1 MSNIFLLFFCLAI
14 NILLIVIY
22 FSKRRIE
29 LFENKIYTNLIFNN
43 LLCIILEFLCI
54 MFASISRGEP
64 GMESQIVV
72 RVFLTGLMFYGI
84 LLTAYTVVVGNT
96 NEDKTRLFRN
106 NSKITKFMVII
117 NVLLCIPIIFLKIDF
132 QTFKDTFY
140 ANGPAVNYIV
150 AICTIYTMVAVFF
163 VIKNHKVI
171 KNKMIPI
178 IAFIVFMSLS
188 IVINQVDP
196 TISAI
201 NCIESFVVLLM
212 FFTIENPDV
221 AMLEAMTLAKEQ
233 ADKANHAKSDFL
245 SSMSHEI
252 RTPLN
257 AIVGLSENIQGIE
270 GLPQEAADDA
280 KDIVMASQTL
290 LEIVGNILD
299 ISKIESEKLE
309 LVETEYQPK
318 EMIENLVRIDSVR
331 IGEKPIKLNLSIAQ
345 DLPFELYGDRVHVKQ
360 IMNNLLSNSIKYTN
374 EGQINFSVKCIN
386 KDGMCELVITCQD
399 TGIGIKEEYINKLF
413 GKFERLGVEKNTTIE
428 GTGLGLAITKKL
440 VEMMGGRINCQSIY
454 GQGSM
459 FVVFLPQKI
468 SKMVDDTPKVD
479 PQVQAADTNAI
490 DYSTKRILIV
500 DDNALNIKVAR
511 KALSQLN
518 PQLEDCNTGMD
529 CIEKIKVGN
538 RYDCILLDIMM
549 PGLSGS
555 ETLAELKKDPN
566 FNIPVIALTAD
577 AIAGA
582 KERYLAEG
590 FNDYIA
596 KPFSKDQIKE
606 KLDSIFK

>member
-1 MSNIFLLFFCLAI
+1 MKKVRNI
-14 NILLIVIY
+14 
-22 FSKRRIE
+22 
-29 LFENKIYTNLIFNN
+29 
-43 LLCIILEFLCI
+43 
-54 MFASISRGEP
+54 
-64 GMESQIVV
+64 
-72 RVFLTGLMFYGI
+72 
-84 LLTAYTVVVGNT
+84 
-96 NEDKTRLFRN
+96 
-106 NSKITKFMVII
+106 MVIG
-117 NVLLCIPIIFLKIDF
+117 NAVLCIPSLFLGLDF
-132 QTFKDTFY
+132 LEYNGLYYAGGVATNYVVVISSLYATIAMIAVVKNFRIMKKKVLPVIAYMTF
-140 ANGPAVNYIV
+140 
-150 AICTIYTMVAVFF
+150 
-163 VIKNHKVI
+163 
-171 KNKMIPI
+171 
-178 IAFIVFMSLS
+178 SLIS
-188 IVINQVDP
+188 ILINRIDP

-201 NCIESFVVLLM
+201 NAIDCFVVLLM

-309 LVETEYQPK
+309 LVETEYEPK

-331 IGEKPIKLNLSIAQ
+331 IGEKPIKLNLSIAP
-345 DLPFELYGDRVHVKQ
+345 DLPFELYGDKIHVKQ
-360 IMNNLLSNSIKYTN
+360 IMNNLLSNSIKYTQQG
-374 EGQINFSVKCIN
+374 EINFSVKCIN
-386 KDGMCELVITCQD
+386 KDGICELVITCQD
-399 TGIGIKEEYINKLF
+399 TGIGIKEEYITKLF

-440 VEMMGGRINCQSIY
+440 VEMMGGKINCQSVY

-468 SKMVDDTPKVD
+468 VKMVDDTPKV
-479 PQVQAADTNAI
+479 QVQVQDNAANAI
-490 DYSTKRILIV
+490 DYSSKKILIV

-538 RYDCILLDIMM
+538 RYDVILLDIMM

-606 KLDSIFK
+606 KLDLIFK

>member
-1 MSNIFLLFFCLAI
+1 MNTSMAFSLLSFFYIILVAFFYFTKKRINNVETHLYTILIII
-14 NILLIVIY
+14 NIIGVGMELFSTFLFTQVDGFEFTKFLSLKLIVVYFFSWMYVFSLYIHYITTLKYEDKHKKIFSIIYVICFVIMMLLPLYKEMNDGYIRYTYGPEVDFLYLAFGVCFVWWTYLLIK
-22 FSKRRIE
+22 FRKNLPKKKMLP
-29 LFENKIYTNLIFNN
+29 LF
-43 LLCIILEFLCI
+43 
-54 MFASISRGEP
+54 
-64 GMESQIVV
+64 
-72 RVFLTGLMFYGI
+72 
-84 LLTAYTVVVGNT
+84 
-96 NEDKTRLFRN
+96 
-106 NSKITKFMVII
+106 
-117 NVLLCIPIIFLKIDF
+117 
-132 QTFKDTFY
+132 
-140 ANGPAVNYIV
+140 
-150 AICTIYTMVAVFF
+150 VFF
-163 VIKNHKVI
+163 VLEIIVAVI
-171 KNKMIPI
+171 QTLNPELLLLASML
-178 IAFIVFMSLS
+178 VFVN
-188 IVINQVDP
+188 I
-196 TISAI
+196 
-201 NCIESFVVLLM
+201 LM
-212 FFTIENPDV
+212 YFTIENPDV
-221 AMLEAMTLAKEQ
+221 KLIEQLEIAKEQ

-331 IGEKPIKLNLSIAQ
+331 IGEKPIKLNLDIAP
-345 DLPFELYGDRVHVKQ
+345 DLPYELIGDRIHVKQ
-360 IMNNLLSNSIKYTN
+360 IMNNLLSNSIKYTQQG
-374 EGQINFSVKCIN
+374 EINFSVKCIN
-386 KDGMCELVITCQD
+386 KDDTCDLVITCQD
-399 TGIGIKEEYINKLF
+399 TGIGIKEEYITKLF
-413 GKFERLGVEKNTTIE
+413 GKFERLGVERNTTIE

-440 VEMMGGRINCQSIY
+440 VEMMGGKINCQSVY
-454 GQGSM
+454 GSGSM

-468 SKMVDDTPKVD
+468 SKMVNNEVTVGPIEQKNDI
-479 PQVQAADTNAI
+479 QI

-511 KALSQLN
+511 KALSALN

-538 RYDCILLDIMM
+538 RYDVILLDIMM

-582 KERYLAEG
+582 KEKYLAEG

>member
-1 MSNIFLLFFCLAI
+1 MFIGMIIFRKKL
-14 NILLIVIY
+14 
-22 FSKRRIE
+22 SKKK
-29 LFENKIYTNLIFNN
+29 L
-43 LLCIILEFLCI
+43 
-54 MFASISRGEP
+54 
-64 GMESQIVV
+64 
-72 RVFLTGLMFYGI
+72 
-84 LLTAYTVVVGNT
+84 
-96 NEDKTRLFRN
+96 
-106 NSKITKFMVII
+106 
-117 NVLLCIPIIFLKIDF
+117 IPII
-132 QTFKDTFY
+132 
-140 ANGPAVNYIV
+140 
-150 AICTIYTMVAVFF
+150 TIYTVGALAIIIQKIDPSIRLVTF
-163 VIKNHKVI
+163 VIAIVT
-171 KNKMIPI
+171 I
-178 IAFIVFMSLS
+178 IMY
-188 IVINQVDP
+188 
-196 TISAI
+196 
-201 NCIESFVVLLM
+201 
-212 FFTIENPDV
+212 FTIENPDV
-221 AMLEAMTLAKEQ
+221 KMIEQLEIAKEQ

-257 AIVGLSENIQGIE
+257 AIVGLSENIQDIE

-309 LVETEYQPK
+309 IVETEYQPK

-331 IGEKPIKLNLSIAQ
+331 IGEKPIKLNLYIAP
-345 DLPFELYGDRVHVKQ
+345 DLPYELIGDKVHVKQ
-360 IMNNLLSNSIKYTN
+360 IMNNLLSNSIKYTQKG
-374 EGQINFSVKCIN
+374 EINFSVKCIN
-386 KDGMCELVITCQD
+386 KDTTCDLVITCQD
-399 TGIGIKEEYINKLF
+399 TGIGIKEEYITKLF
-413 GKFERLGVEKNTTIE
+413 GKFERLGVERNTTIE

-440 VEMMGGRINCQSIY
+440 VEMMGGKINCQSVY
-454 GQGSM
+454 GSGSI

-468 SKMVDDTPKVD
+468 SKMVNNEVNVGPIAQNTA
-479 PQVQAADTNAI
+479 PQI

-511 KALSQLN
+511 KALSALN

-538 RYDCILLDIMM
+538 RYDVILLDIMM

-566 FNIPVIALTAD
+566 FNVPVIALTAD

-582 KERYLAEG
+582 KERYLSEG
-590 FNDYIA
+590 FTDYIA

-606 KLDSIFK
+606 KLDTIFK

>member
-1 MSNIFLLFFCLAI
+1 MSNVTIQIISINILNLVMIFLL
-14 NILLIVIY
+14 NIVY
-22 FSKRRIE
+22 FSKERLNRIDHSVFSRL
-29 LFENKIYTNLIFNN
+29 LFFSFLGSVVGLISGFVTTSSYGVTFFAKVLSKTYTILIFDWIFLLTCYTFVISRQEIKDEKKFNRIVN
-43 LLCIILEFLCI
+43 IVLMCSLLFLFIPFNLTVTDGIISIGGPLIMLTYLLCGLLDLINIIL
-54 MFASISRGEP
+54 
-64 GMESQIVV
+64 
-72 RVFLTGLMFYGI
+72 VFVNIKHITEKKYIPIYFMLILTGLFIFIQAMNPQFNYLNSI
-84 LLTAYTVVVGNT
+84 LG
-96 NEDKTRLFRN
+96 
-106 NSKITKFMVII
+106 MII
-117 NVLLCIPIIFLKIDF
+117 S
-132 QTFKDTFY
+132 Y
-140 ANGPAVNYIV
+140 
-150 AICTIYTMVAVFF
+150 
-163 VIKNHKVI
+163 
-171 KNKMIPI
+171 
-178 IAFIVFMSLS
+178 
-188 IVINQVDP
+188 
-196 TISAI
+196 
-201 NCIESFVVLLM
+201 LM
-212 FFTIENPDV
+212 YFTIENPDIK
-221 AMLEAMTLAKEQ
+221 MLEEMTLAKEQ

-257 AIVGLSENIQGIE
+257 AIVGLSENIQSIE

-299 ISKIESEKLE
+299 ISKIESDKLE

-331 IGEKPIKLNLSIAQ
+331 IGEKPIKLNLNIAP
-345 DLPFELYGDRVHVKQ
+345 DLPYELIGDKVHVKQ
-360 IMNNLLSNSIKYTN
+360 IMNNLLSNSIKYTQQG
-374 EGQINFSVKCIN
+374 EINFSVKCIN
-386 KDGMCELVITCQD
+386 KDGNCNLVITCQD
-399 TGIGIKEEYINKLF
+399 TGIGIKEEYITKLF
-413 GKFERLGVEKNTTIE
+413 GKFERLGVERNTTIE

-440 VEMMGGRINCQSIY
+440 VEMMGGKINCQSVY
-454 GQGSM
+454 GSGSM

-468 SKMVDDTPKVD
+468 SKMVNNEVNVGPIVQDTT
-479 PQVQAADTNAI
+479 PQI

-511 KALSQLN
+511 KALSALN

-538 RYDCILLDIMM
+538 RYDVILLDIMM

-566 FNIPVIALTAD
+566 FNVPVIALTAD

-582 KERYLAEG
+582 KERYLSEG
-590 FNDYIA
+590 FTDYIA